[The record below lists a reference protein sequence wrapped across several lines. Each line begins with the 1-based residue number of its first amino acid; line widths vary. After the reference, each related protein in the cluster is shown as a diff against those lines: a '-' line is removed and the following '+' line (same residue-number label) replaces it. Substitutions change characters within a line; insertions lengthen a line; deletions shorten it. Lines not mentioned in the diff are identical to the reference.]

1 MSETKNIK
9 ELINQVLEI
18 YLDTDHGYEPTNL
31 YQIMLAEIEKPL
43 FENIMVHTK
52 GNLSR
57 AAQILGLSRTTLR
70 KKLHELS
77 IK

>member
-31 YQIMLAEIEKPL
+31 YQIMVAEIEKPL

-52 GNLSR
+52 GNLSK